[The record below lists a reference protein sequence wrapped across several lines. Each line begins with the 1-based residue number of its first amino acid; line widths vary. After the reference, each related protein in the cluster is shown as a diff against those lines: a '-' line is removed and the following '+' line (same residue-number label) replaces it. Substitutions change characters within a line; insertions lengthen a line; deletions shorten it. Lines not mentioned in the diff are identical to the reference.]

1 MVNNMLSYLVFNSL
15 SFEIS
20 DLTFAYLG
28 LWRAAAILRMVWP
41 LLPSPFF
48 SQPSVLPRP
57 QLLSFD
63 NHLDCLGSNGISC
76 LLTRSSKLSG
86 LFSTPCAL
94 FAKTTGV
101 YANSYLPRRPSLRGQ
116 NGNATQNSCA
126 SSQPPFSLCYN
137 LQFISSEENR

>member
-1 MVNNMLSYLVFNSL
+1 MVNNMLSYFVFNAL

-20 DLTFAYLG
+20 DLTFPYPG
-28 LWRAAAILRMVWP
+28 LRRGAATPRMVWP
-41 LLPSPFF
+41 LLLSPFF

-63 NHLDCLGSNGISC
+63 NHLDCLGSNAISC
-76 LLTRSSKLSG
+76 PLTRSSKLSR
-86 LFSTPCAL
+86 LFSTPCAH

-101 YANSYLPRRPSLRGQ
+101 YTNSCQ

-126 SSQPPFSLCYN
+126 SSQPSFSLCYN
-137 LQFISSEENR
+137 LQFISTQENR